1 MISKGTH
8 TPLTGRTAADI
19 DCVGWC
25 FIPSWTNKGALSS
38 SPRNSDRITG
48 CNKRQRRVEP
58 SRSHHNNNNNKLERL
73 LFEEIRQC
81 DVCGKNVLFTPRK
94 SCDEESVARTLPKF
108 IERHITCQSPLP
120 CRWCDDDTSDNNN
133 KKYPCCDSLFCSD
146 RCRTQAECALN
157 DSTSKQ
163 ALLMPP
169 PKLFF
174 CRNRFHQQGSNTDN
188 DVPDDLTEEAVQ
200 SLAVIEAKCRI
211 LFGNN
216 LGLEESALLV
226 TTILSIISPCWMDN
240 FLQSLG
246 GDAYQDGSAY
256 EESLTE
262 EFWAVARSHWS
273 IVMMLHS
280 NEQSNC
286 DASKRQF
293 TSYQL
298 FYQTYLCIKRQCLSR
313 VTVPDHPLVSYS
325 KNTLIS
331 ADELSDAEQELALDI
346 LEHPSFPLNRHDQSK
361 KTDDTDELRIIRW
374 RNLAHIAHWLSNIA
388 SLEEGKGVSQIQAHI
403 GQTYFVFS
411 PWAYRKMQHSC
422 CPVAML
428 DVQDPCSPLASLSWL
443 SLHDVKEGHLSSL
456 SALGDLEGDATSR
469 AVELKKLFGSDF
481 TCCCTRCRYE
491 NDNRGQEGGTLRFD
505 QLQLKSLADL
515 AMQQNRFCD
524 ALELY
529 ELILQS
535 HPRDGNVLH
544 ARAAATLGTASTSFG
559 ALGHCNGYFL
569 RAQRLWEEAG
579 SIGECSDHPQISLH
593 VDKQRVYGTLD
604 SHSLDENHE
613 IDGSGSN
620 IHYSSYL
627 NEKCFVTSKA
637 TPLLS
642 EEECQFIV
650 KTAEEHCNSTSGW
663 TTTRHYAV
671 PTTDIPIHEIT
682 KLHVLFTKKLWLGKI
697 RPLLRQQLKL
707 SCRDIFIHDAFV
719 VRYDSSKQRS
729 LPPHLDESSHSFII
743 ALNSEFK
750 GGGTYIHEL
759 GCVLSPTKGGMV
771 SFEGGS
777 LLHSGD
783 PVISGKRYV
792 IVAFCYIDKV
802 GEADV
807 EEDDDND
814 TTTAPFSFGFQ
825 FI

>member
-1 MISKGTH
+1 
-8 TPLTGRTAADI
+8 
-19 DCVGWC
+19 
-25 FIPSWTNKGALSS
+25 
-38 SPRNSDRITG
+38 
-48 CNKRQRRVEP
+48 
-58 SRSHHNNNNNKLERL
+58 
-73 LFEEIRQC
+73 
-81 DVCGKNVLFTPRK
+81 
-94 SCDEESVARTLPKF
+94 
-108 IERHITCQSPLP
+108 
-120 CRWCDDDTSDNNN
+120 
-133 KKYPCCDSLFCSD
+133 
-146 RCRTQAECALN
+146 
-157 DSTSKQ
+157 
-163 ALLMPP
+163 
-169 PKLFF
+169 
-174 CRNRFHQQGSNTDN
+174 
-188 DVPDDLTEEAVQ
+188 
-200 SLAVIEAKCRI
+200 
-211 LFGNN
+211 
-216 LGLEESALLV
+216 
-226 TTILSIISPCWMDN
+226 
-240 FLQSLG
+240 
-246 GDAYQDGSAY
+246 
-256 EESLTE
+256 
-262 EFWAVARSHWS
+262 
-273 IVMMLHS
+273 
-280 NEQSNC
+280 
-286 DASKRQF
+286 
-293 TSYQL
+293 
-298 FYQTYLCIKRQCLSR
+298 
-313 VTVPDHPLVSYS
+313 
-325 KNTLIS
+325 
-331 ADELSDAEQELALDI
+331 
-346 LEHPSFPLNRHDQSK
+346 
-361 KTDDTDELRIIRW
+361 
-374 RNLAHIAHWLSNIA
+374 
-388 SLEEGKGVSQIQAHI
+388 
-403 GQTYFVFS
+403 
-411 PWAYRKMQHSC
+411 
-422 CPVAML
+422 
-428 DVQDPCSPLASLSWL
+428 
-443 SLHDVKEGHLSSL
+443 
-456 SALGDLEGDATSR
+456 
-469 AVELKKLFGSDF
+469 
-481 TCCCTRCRYE
+481 
-491 NDNRGQEGGTLRFD
+491 
-505 QLQLKSLADL
+505 
-515 AMQQNRFCD
+515 MQQNRFCD